1 MILHLALAALLQA
14 TPMPS
19 PSTMPSSMPSTMP
32 SSQAGDAGANIQP
45 EQVARAQF
53 AAFASGKIDQSQYA
67 KPIPQSSIAQLH
79 QVLPALGAPKSFT
92 LLKQGQTAYG
102 PGWAYKVTC
111 EKGAVLEQFT
121 MKDGKITQI
130 VFSPA
135 Q

>member
-1 MILHLALAALLQA
+1 MLHLALAALLQA

-19 PSTMPSSMPSTMP
+19 PSTLPSSMPSTMP
-32 SSQAGDAGANIQP
+32 STEAGNAGANIQP

-53 AAFASGKIDQSQYA
+53 AAFASGKIDQSQYS
-67 KPIPQSSIAQLH
+67 KPIPQSAINQLH
-79 QVLPALGAPKSFT
+79 QVLPSLGPVKSFT
-92 LLKQGQTAYG
+92 LLKQAETPYG